1 MKHHA
6 TEWLVNAA
14 DSNCA
19 GLCSLCLQQETLWR
33 CKLDASRVPTPQLV
47 QYFVGV
53 LLLLAIRNQRGSLE
67 DRWKQVPRQGRYNG
81 NPIQIQL
88 LLLFLLRSRKVA
100 TWQSLEDRT
109 HEANVQ
115 KRVVQDLM

>member
-1 MKHHA
+1 M
-6 TEWLVNAA
+6 
-14 DSNCA
+14 
-19 GLCSLCLQQETLWR
+19 Q
-33 CKLDASRVPTPQLV
+33 LDASRVPTPQLV

-109 HEANVQ
+109 HEANDGGKCAEACGPGLEVMN
-115 KRVVQDLM
+115 RTNGHMNG